1 MEENLTKIKDN
12 LYYDERSAGGIVYK
26 IENGRVWW
34 LLIKV
39 MPSSLYRNKKRSNP
53 VYKFPKGHLKANEF
67 LKAAALREA
76 EEEGKIK
83 AEIVTKIGSNNYVF
97 YDKLKKRKI
106 IKKVT
111 FFLIEYRSQ
120 SDSRYAD
127 QEIIVGREWMEY
139 EAANHALAYDSE
151 RVLLQKARQNLNNIL
166 KR

>member
-1 MEENLTKIKDN
+1 MSAELTKIKDD

-26 IENGRVWW
+26 IENGKVLW

-39 MPSSLYRNKKRSNP
+39 LPHSQSHGKGKRS
-53 VYKFPKGHLKANEF
+53 VFKFPKGHLKANEF

-83 AEIVTKIGSNNYVF
+83 AEIVCKLGSNNYVF
-97 YDKLKKRKI
+97 FDKVKKRKI

-111 FFLIEYRSQ
+111 FFLMKYCGQ
-120 SDSRYAD
+120 SDIKYAD
-127 QEIIVGREWMEY
+127 AEMIIDRQWLDFDQ
-139 EAANHALAYDSE
+139 ATHALAYDSE
-151 RVLLQKARQNLNNIL
+151 RILLQKARTGLDHLL